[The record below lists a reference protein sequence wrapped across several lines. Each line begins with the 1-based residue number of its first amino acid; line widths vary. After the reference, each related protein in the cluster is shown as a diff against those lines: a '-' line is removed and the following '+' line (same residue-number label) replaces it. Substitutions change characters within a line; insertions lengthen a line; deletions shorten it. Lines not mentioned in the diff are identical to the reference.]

1 MQEPK
6 PVSVRMFGRLHTLR
20 KERGLQPSLEI
31 TLTATGRKASDI
43 AMDLNLPLDVIG
55 CIYCNHIPADLYHM
69 VQPGD
74 RIAFVP
80 KSVPGPHQR
89 YQSFPWLKAT
99 GLSTVT
105 EEAKETQLLPATNAC
120 LA

>member
-6 PVSVRMFGRLHTLR
+6 PVSVHMFGSLYTLR
-20 KERGLQPSLEI
+20 KERGLQPSLEL
-31 TLTATGRKASDI
+31 TLTSTDRKASDI

-55 CIYCNHIPADLYHM
+55 SIYCNHLPADLYHI

-89 YQSFPWLKAT
+89 YQGFPWRNEANKAVV
-99 GLSTVT
+99 G
-105 EEAKETQLLPATNAC
+105 EEAINTPLVTTTSAC